1 MVGQTV
7 AFLSVTG
14 HERSEP
20 LLELRGAT
28 VQVTAMQRGKGGE
41 GPLASR
47 GGLTAK
53 VPCVGVR
60 VLHLAG
66 NVLLVKGAAECILER
81 CDRVMLPDGK
91 VVQLTAAARGAIL
104 DCVDGMAANALRI
117 LALARK

>member
-1 MVGQTV
+1 LDSG
-7 AFLSVTG
+7 LSFCDWSG
-14 HERSEP
+14 SEP
-20 LLELRGAT
+20 LLELWGVT
-28 VQVTAMQRGKGGE
+28 VPVTAMQRGDGGE
-41 GPLASR
+41 GPLAIR
-47 GGLTAK
+47 VGLTAE

-60 VLHLAG
+60 VLYLAG